1 VALIYTTLTSSHWRA
16 VYKPCK
22 NQGQASWFNIQ
33 GKMKTNGQTDGRGRI
48 SAETLFA
55 SIGI

>member
-1 VALIYTTLTSSHWRA
+1 MQ
-16 VYKPCK
+16 K
-22 NQGQASWFNIQ
+22 NQGKASWFNIQ